1 MAILTKTKLQK
12 IMKLTINLIGIA
24 MTLFNCS
31 NNLAIDQPGIQRIDA
46 LCKSV
51 VEYELNYSGLDCI
64 IYERGKYTCHVSNF
78 LSNYTLNKL
87 RNKTQHLYLVDSIDN
102 TDIFCNQLKNIIK
115 TSSSGR
121 KNHIYHSKI
130 YIYKDNFYMCIASP
144 TMGAVLYTLD
154 KSQSVVSSDV
164 VLIY

>member
-1 MAILTKTKLQK
+1 
-12 IMKLTINLIGIA
+12 MKLTINLIGIA

-102 TDIFCNQLKNIIK
+102 TDIFCNQLKNIIDI
-115 TSSSGR
+115 SLS
-121 KNHIYHSKI
+121 HIPEYLVS
-130 YIYKDNFYMCIASP
+130 YK
-144 TMGAVLYTLD
+144 
-154 KSQSVVSSDV
+154 
-164 VLIY
+164 